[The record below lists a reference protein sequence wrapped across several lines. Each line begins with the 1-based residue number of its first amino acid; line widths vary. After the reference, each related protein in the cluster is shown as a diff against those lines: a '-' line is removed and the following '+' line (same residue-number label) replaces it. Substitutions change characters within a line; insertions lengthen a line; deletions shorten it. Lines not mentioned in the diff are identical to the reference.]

1 MGLFFISFFQKTTM
15 SYRGKLL
22 TADPSVLG
30 DPYFHRSVVLIVDQ
44 TKEGYVGFILN
55 KPLAYTLDDVMDSVG
70 INAPLYF
77 GGPIENEN
85 LFFIHN
91 LGAQI
96 KGSVAINQ
104 NLFWGGDFEKLI
116 QKISQHDNAS
126 FFVRFFLGYAGWET
140 DQLQAE
146 LDNGSWM
153 VGKATEDVITET
165 PEALWRNQLVRQ
177 GGNYL
182 LWANTPENPFNN

>member
-1 MGLFFISFFQKTTM
+1 MGLFLYLFLKINM
-15 SYRGKLL
+15 SYQGKVL

-44 TKEGYVGFILN
+44 TKEGHVGFILN

-77 GGPIENEN
+77 GGPVENEN

-91 LGAQI
+91 LGTQI
-96 KGSVAINQ
+96 KGSVAITQ
-104 NLFWGGDFEKLI
+104 NLFWGGDFETLT

-126 FFVRFFLGYAGWET
+126 FLCVF
-140 DQLQAE
+140 
-146 LDNGSWM
+146 S
-153 VGKATEDVITET
+153 
-165 PEALWRNQLVRQ
+165 
-177 GGNYL
+177 
-182 LWANTPENPFNN
+182 